1 MNLIG
6 ANRVIIYDPD
16 WNPSTDVQARERCWR
31 IGQNKQVT
39 IYRLLC
45 SGTIEEKIYQ
55 RQIFK
60 QYLTN
65 RVLKDPKQKRFFKT
79 NDLHELFT
87 LGNDSETNHLLAGT
101 DSEVKLKEKT
111 EKKSNEK
118 NQQKF
123 QLPPEKINELRLRAK
138 ELSKMIAEK
147 FSAKKDLNEKDSNEN
162 TSNENTSNENTS
174 NESIS
179 SSAQTS
185 SSNLT
190 KNLEKEVNSTISK
203 LPKKVKKGIKFEG
216 KRIKYLLKQDEYK
229 EMNNQNKSSEQ
240 DDYVLKKLFKGSKVE
255 GALQHDSI
263 ESTSQ
268 EYSIIEN
275 EAEKV
280 AKQAIQALKKSRESC
295 YGTSLSISSSAIL
308 SSSGSNLSQTKNKF
322 GQKLINN
329 NQSTFSSESM
339 LDQIK
344 KRNKLDPSCADES
357 NNSETFLSDE
367 QNELLSD
374 IRSYLSF
381 QSTVNGEATTQEIL
395 DKFRDKIPPH
405 QSAVFKALLWHICDF
420 HRNND
425 KTGVW
430 RLKQEFR

>member
-1 MNLIG
+1 MIG

-31 IGQNKQVT
+31 IGQDKQVT

-45 SGTIEEKIYQ
+45 SGTVEEKIYQ

-101 DSEVKLKEKT
+101 DSEVKLEEKT

-118 NQQKF
+118 SEQKF

-147 FSAKKDLNEKDSNEN
+147 FSAKKDSNEN
-162 TSNENTSNENTS
+162 SSNENTS
-174 NESIS
+174 NESVS
-179 SSAQTS
+179 SSAQAS

-190 KNLEKEVNSTISK
+190 RNFEKEINSTISK
-203 LPKKVKKGIKFEG
+203 STKKVKKGIKVEG
-216 KRIKYLLKQDEYK
+216 KRIKYLLKQDDYK
-229 EMNNQNKSSEQ
+229 EVNNQKKSSEQ
-240 DDYVLKKLFKGSKVE
+240 DDYVLKKLFKGSKVQ

-295 YGTSLSISSSAIL
+295 YGTSLSVSSSA
-308 SSSGSNLSQTKNKF
+308 GSNSSQTKNKF

-329 NQSTFSSESM
+329 NQSALSSQSM

-344 KRNKLDPSCADES
+344 KRNRLDPNCANES
-357 NNSETFLSDE
+357 DNSETFLSDE

-374 IRSYLSF
+374 IRNYLAF
-381 QSTVNGEATTQEIL
+381 QSAVNGEATTQEIL

-420 HRNND
+420 HRKND